1 MQTSTK
7 AKRGTAWLVA
17 LFFIALMALG
27 LLTSADYG
35 QPWDEPW
42 EQDILRL
49 NGNQYAQQLGLS
61 ERFTLT
67 SSMPAPASG
76 MIEESVERD
85 HGECAYYPMLWLMA
99 DQTLTPMQRMT
110 VWHAYTWLLFM
121 AGAVALWCIARR
133 LGLSRLLSGAAVLCL
148 MLTPRMFAEGH
159 YNNKDVVL
167 MVLTLLTLW
176 LSLRLSEKPTP
187 GRALLF
193 SLAGAMAANTKIMG
207 LLVWGLCAV
216 FVLIRQCAGRRM
228 NGRAWLAAAVALLS
242 FAGFYFLLT
251 PAMWNDPLGYLQYV
265 VQSAMDFTRWQNF
278 VLFRGS
284 VIHLKVRPLPRIYLP
299 YMILTT
305 TPLWVLL
312 LLVVGQ
318 VLAIARWLR
327 RGTKPAQDD
336 AAMALLLCSLL
347 WIVPLVYAVVG
358 QPTMYNGW
366 RHFYFLYG
374 PMLVLAAYGLG
385 RLAAWLRARRSK
397 ALLRVAA
404 ALLVLCM
411 GMSGAQMAV
420 SHARQYT
427 YYNELVRRDTLPDD
441 LELDYWNVSTLETL
455 RALLKTM
462 PAVQEKPA
470 SICGSEFWSHD
481 GLKSALALLPA
492 EQQARFRLIPEGSR
506 GADYVVAN
514 RSYMVIGH
522 WKPAANQTPVV
533 VTESFGVPIC
543 TVYQRNVSP

>member
-1 MQTSTK
+1 MQTNAQ

-17 LFFIALMALG
+17 LFFIALTALG
-27 LLTSADYG
+27 LFTSADYG

-49 NGNQYAQQLGLS
+49 NGNQYAQQLGLAG
-61 ERFTLT
+61 RFTLT
-67 SSMPAPASG
+67 SSMPAPASR
-76 MIEESVERD
+76 MIEDSVERD
-85 HGECAYYPMLWLMA
+85 HGESAYYPMLWLMA
-99 DQTLTPMQRMT
+99 DSTLTPMQRMT
-110 VWHAYTWLLFM
+110 VWHGYTWLLFM

-176 LSLRLSEKPTP
+176 LSLRLSEKPGP
-187 GRALLF
+187 WRALLF
-193 SLAGAMAANTKIMG
+193 SLAGAAAANTKIMG

-216 FVLIRQCAGRRM
+216 FVLLRQCAGRRM
-228 NGRAWLAAAVALLS
+228 NGRAWLSAAVAMVS

-251 PAMWNDPLGYLQYV
+251 PAMWNDPLGYLRYV
-265 VQSAMDFTRWQNF
+265 VESAMDFTRWQNY
-278 VLFRGS
+278 VLFRGT
-284 VIHLKVRPLPRIYLP
+284 VFHLKVRPLPRSYLP

-312 LLVVGQ
+312 LLVAGQ
-318 VLAIARWLR
+318 VLAIVRWVR
-327 RGTKPAQDD
+327 RGGKPAQDD
-336 AAMALLLCSLL
+336 VSMALLLCSLL
-347 WIVPLVYAVVG
+347 WLMPLLYAVVG

-374 PMLVLAAYGLG
+374 PMLALAAYGLG
-385 RLAAWLRARRSK
+385 KLATWLRARQGK
-397 ALLRVAA
+397 ALLRVGA
-404 ALLVLCM
+404 ALLALCM
-411 GMSGAQMAV
+411 GMTGAQMAV

-427 YYNELVRRDTLPDD
+427 YYNELVQSETLPDY

-455 RALLKTM
+455 RTLLTRL

-492 EQQARFRLIPEGSR
+492 EDQARFRLIPEGSR

-543 TVYQRNVSP
+543 TVYQRNAN